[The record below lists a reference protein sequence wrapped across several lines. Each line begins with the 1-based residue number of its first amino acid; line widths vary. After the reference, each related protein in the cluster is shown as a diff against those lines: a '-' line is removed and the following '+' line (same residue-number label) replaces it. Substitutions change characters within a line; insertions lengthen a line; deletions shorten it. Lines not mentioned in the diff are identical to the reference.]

1 MPASGLYETI
11 FGINARDETYVL
23 QAGPSTQLRAA
34 LAELPDAER
43 RVAELLLAHPTEA
56 GYNSVGRLAERARVS
71 PATVVRLSRRL
82 GYAGYAA
89 LKLAIAH
96 EAGRADQFGYA
107 RARADS
113 GARLHERVMA
123 DDAHSLRGGAQAM
136 DAAAFDQACA
146 AVAGAEHV
154 MFAGVGASAA
164 LAALA
169 TFRFSAL
176 GIRVTSAMDAL
187 VQHLHADTLLDGD
200 ACVAISH
207 TGESRDT
214 IEVARAAAEAGAVT
228 IAVTS
233 SAGSPLTQAAQ
244 IALVCADQHDPAAR
258 ELFANPV
265 AIVSALGAL
274 HAGVAA
280 LLPAGAA
287 PAAAARAITSHQY

>member
-1 MPASGLYETI
+1 MTAPNETS
-11 FGINARDETYVL
+11 VL
-23 QAGPSTQLRAA
+23 SAGPSAQLRAG
-34 LAELPDAER
+34 LAGLPDAER
-43 RVAELLLAHPTEA
+43 RVAELLLAQPTEA
-56 GYNSVGRLAERARVS
+56 GYDSVGRLAERARVS

-107 RARADS
+107 RARAGS
-113 GARLHERVMA
+113 AAPLHERMMA
-123 DDAHSLRGGAQAM
+123 DDAHSIRGGARAL
-136 DAAAFDQACA
+136 DGAAFEA
-146 AVAGAEHV
+146 ARAAIAGAERV

-169 TFRFSAL
+169 AFRFSAL
-176 GIRVTSAMDAL
+176 GVRVTNAMDAL
-187 VQHLHADTLLDGD
+187 VQHLNADTLQARDV
-200 ACVAISH
+200 CVAISH

-214 IEVARAAAEAGAVT
+214 IEVARAASDAGART
-228 IAVTS
+228 IGITS
-233 SAGSPLTQAAQ
+233 CAGSPLTQAVE

-265 AIVSALGAL
+265 GIVSALGAL

-280 LLPAGAA
+280 LLPSGTA

>member
-1 MPASGLYETI
+1 VS
-11 FGINARDETYVL
+11 DETSV
-23 QAGPSTQLRAA
+23 QRSPAGPSAQLRTG
-34 LAELPDAER
+34 LSGLPEAER
-43 RVAELLLAHPTEA
+43 RVAELLIAQPTEA
-56 GYNSVGRLAERARVS
+56 GYDSVGRLAERAGVS

-96 EAGRADQFGYA
+96 EAGRADQFGYS
-107 RARADS
+107 RADRAAGS
-113 GARLHERVMA
+113 AARLHERVMA
-123 DDAHSLRGGAQAM
+123 DDAHSIRGGAQAM
-136 DAAAFDQACA
+136 DAAAIDEARTA
-146 AVAGAEHV
+146 IAGAEHV
-154 MFAGVGASAA
+154 MFAGVGVSAA
-164 LAALA
+164 LAAMA
-169 TFRFSAL
+169 VFRFSAL
-176 GIRVTSAMDAL
+176 GMRATSAMDAL
-187 VQHLHADTLLDGD
+187 VQHLHADTLRAGD

-214 IEVARAAAEAGAVT
+214 IDVANAASDAGAIT
-228 IAVTS
+228 IGVTS
-233 SAGSPLTQAAQ
+233 SAGSPLTQAVQ

-280 LLPAGAA
+280 LLPSGAA